1 MLGKA
6 VPMLEEPPPSALLSS
21 EVPGDCPLG
30 GPTMGLA
37 AALGFPQAFAGGA
50 GAAFSALAYL
60 GGCTTG
66 PIPSELDI
74 WGCLGEGPCT
84 WIHCTYFSI
93 THCKHSRSTHVSLWT
108 HAQFVSA
115 AGHGQT

>member
-1 MLGKA
+1 
-6 VPMLEEPPPSALLSS
+6 MLEEPPPSALLSRD
-21 EVPGDCPLG
+21 VPGDCPLG

-50 GAAFSALAYL
+50 GAADISALAYL

-84 WIHCTYFSI
+84 WTQLPNFSAIHC
-93 THCKHSRSTHVSLWT
+93 KRSC
-108 HAQFVSA
+108 SA
-115 AGHGQT
+115 EVLPKKAC